1 MRCNRGVRG
10 RRIVGVLALVASLL
24 AGPRPGAALFG
35 VGDIVF
41 DPTNLLQNTLTA
53 LRTLQ
58 SNLNEATQIA
68 HQVRMVANQVQQLT
82 NQVQQLAHE
91 AQNLATLPL
100 SLWQDLQAQLQT
112 YTALLH
118 QAQGISF
125 QLNQVPAQIAQLYAT
140 AGQPARSSAALLQQA
155 SRWTQQLQQASAT
168 AMQVQS
174 VWERLTGQ
182 QTRLQRALTASDTA
196 GGNLQVSQATN
207 QLLGVLAEQQG
218 SLQQMLA
225 ASGRAEASL
234 LALQAAQDEA
244 ARAQAAHFMDGFTT
258 MTPVQGIGI
267 PPFR

>member
-53 LRTLQ
+53 VRTLQ
-58 SNLNEATQIA
+58 SNLNEATQLA
-68 HQVRMVANQVQQLT
+68 NDVRMIA

-100 SLWQDLQAQLQT
+100 SLWQDLQAELHT
-112 YTALLH
+112 YTRLLQ
-118 QAQGISF
+118 QAQGLSF
-125 QLNQVPAQIAQLYAT
+125 QLSQIPDQMAQLYRT
-140 AGQPARSSAALLQQA
+140 AGRPATSSAALLQQA
-155 SRWTQQLQQASAT
+155 TRWTAQLQQASAT
-168 AMQVQS
+168 ALQAQS
-174 VWERLTGQ
+174 VWERLSGQ
-182 QTRLQRALTASDTA
+182 QTRLQLALSASERA

-207 QLLGVLAEQQG
+207 QLLGLLAEQQS
-218 SLQQMLA
+218 SLQQILA

-234 LALQAAQDEA
+234 LALQAAQEEA
-244 ARAQAAHFMDGFTT
+244 ARANAAHFMDGFTT
-258 MTPVQGIGI
+258 MTPVQGVGI